1 MRQCLSSDAGRGRN
15 SPCYPELPRL
25 FPQQLQAS
33 TANQSKVGRHSSQS
47 QVGIILSKKKA
58 VLSPA
63 GKHPIRFLSALRY
76 EIVYQH
82 ADVSFTPVENQRR
95 LSRKAQGSV
104 GTCH

>member
-1 MRQCLSSDAGRGRN
+1 MRHCLSSDAGRGSDSLCN
-15 SPCYPELPRL
+15 LELPRL
-25 FPQQLQAS
+25 FLQQLQAS
-33 TANQSKVGRHSSQS
+33 TANQPDVGCHSSQS
-47 QVGIILSKKKA
+47 QVGIILAKKKA

-63 GKHPIRFLSALRY
+63 RKHPIRFLSALRY

-82 ADVSFTPVENQRR
+82 ADVSLTPVQNQRR